1 MHALALLHGKYSQAE
16 NSAFRSLGGGRVRW
30 REKWWEGWRKKERE
44 RGREKER
51 EKTRD
56 EGGGREVDPVWMTCS

>member
-1 MHALALLHGKYSQAE
+1 LHALALLHGKYSQAE

-44 RGREKER
+44 RER
-51 EKTRD
+51 EREND
-56 EGGGREVDPVWMTCS
+56 GGGREVDPVWMTCS